1 MKNLHSNQKFR
12 EMFLTDFFTRAKN
25 TIDYYEKDEEVS
37 FTVEN
42 LSLIEQDE
50 IQKLNPNNLI
60 FLQKVI

>member
-1 MKNLHSNQKFR
+1 
-12 EMFLTDFFTRAKN
+12 MFLTDFFTRAKN